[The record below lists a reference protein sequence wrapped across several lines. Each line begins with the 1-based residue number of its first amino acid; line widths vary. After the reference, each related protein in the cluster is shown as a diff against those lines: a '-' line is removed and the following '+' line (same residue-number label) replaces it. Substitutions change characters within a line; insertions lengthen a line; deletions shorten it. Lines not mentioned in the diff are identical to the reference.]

1 VNRSDAGT
9 VEGAMN
15 ARIFTLLAVLAAPA
29 AFAQQYHGAVAV
41 QGQPMPAVVQQPC
54 GPQPRP
60 VNNNGRWEMRTT
72 QQYVPGTTQQ
82 VYVAGQCRMGYR
94 GRQFCEPGR
103 YVTTQTAGHYETQQS
118 WVWVAYENRYD
129 DNRYSYERRERR
141 EQHRRFGRNSR
152 VEFNVG
158 FR

>member
-1 VNRSDAGT
+1 
-9 VEGAMN
+9 MN

-29 AFAQQYHGAVAV
+29 AFAQYHGAVAV

-94 GRQFCEPGR
+94 GRQVCEPGR

-118 WVWVAYENRYD
+118 WVWVAFENRYD
-129 DNRYSYERRERR
+129 NRYSNDRHERRE
-141 EQHRRFGRNSR
+141 EHRRYGRNSR

>member
-1 VNRSDAGT
+1 
-9 VEGAMN
+9 MN
-15 ARIFTLLAVLAAPA
+15 ARTFALLAVLAAPA
-29 AFAQQYHGAVAV
+29 AFAQYHGAVAV

-60 VNNNGRWEMRTT
+60 VNDNGRWELRST

-82 VYVAGQCRMGYR
+82 VYVAGQCFYGRH
-94 GRQFCEPGR
+94 GRQVCQPGR

-129 DNRYSYERRERR
+129 NNRYGYERHERRE
-141 EQHRRFGRNSR
+141 EHRRSGRSSQFQ
-152 VEFNVG
+152 VNVG

>member
-1 VNRSDAGT
+1 
-9 VEGAMN
+9 MN
-15 ARIFTLLAVLAAPA
+15 ARILTLLAVLAAPA
-29 AFAQQYHGAVAV
+29 AFAQYHGAVAV
-41 QGQPMPAVVQQPC
+41 QGRPMPAVVQQPC

-82 VYVAGQCRMGYR
+82 VYVAGQCFVGRY
-94 GRQFCEPGR
+94 GRQVCQPGR

-129 DNRYSYERRERR
+129 NNRSERRE
-141 EQHRRFGRNSR
+141 EHRRYGRSSR
-152 VEFNVG
+152 VGFNVG

>member
-1 VNRSDAGT
+1 MNRSDGFT
-9 VEGAMN
+9 VKEAMN
-15 ARIFTLLAVLAAPA
+15 ARILTLLAVLAAPA
-29 AFAQQYHGAVAV
+29 AFAQYHGAVAV
-41 QGQPMPAVVQQPC
+41 QSGPMPAVVQQPC
-54 GPQPRP
+54 GQQPAP

-82 VYVAGQCRMGYR
+82 VYVAGRCFVGRH

-118 WVWVAYENRYD
+118 WVWVAFENRYD
-129 DNRYSYERRERR
+129 DRYENHSRYGRHE
-141 EQHRRFGRNSR
+141 HRRFGRNTQ

>member
-1 VNRSDAGT
+1 
-9 VEGAMN
+9 MN
-15 ARIFTLLAVLAAPA
+15 ARTFALLAVLAAPA
-29 AFAQQYHGAVAV
+29 AFAQYHGAVAV

-54 GPQPRP
+54 GPQPVP
-60 VNNNGRWEMRTT
+60 VNNNGRWELRST

-82 VYVAGQCRMGYR
+82 VYVAGQCFSGRH
-94 GRQFCEPGR
+94 GRQVCQPGR
-103 YVTTQTAGHYETQQS
+103 YVTTQTAGHYETKQS

-129 DNRYSYERRERR
+129 NNRYGYERHERRE
-141 EQHRRFGRNSR
+141 EHRRFGRNSR